1 MVDTEGQ
8 FLKMVG
14 FVFSILGYQL
24 GLPKRVTCHAGHN
37 LYLSCIGPCLDWLAR
52 KYKGVGQSSFPLTPM
67 LTFLDHSQYVVS
79 WLLGW
84 SVCSYGKEWSTRG
97 WNCCAICPWYCKV
110 LSLLLAIRGPKVQL
124 WHNCK
129 HNLFWVCGRR
139 IVFPHVIPAVVS
151 YVYNCE
157 TFDVVCI
164 ISSNNYCC
172 VLQRNEL
179 FASA

>member
-1 MVDTEGQ
+1 MLDIICNSPASV
-8 FLKMVG
+8 LVW
-14 FVFSILGYQL
+14 I
-24 GLPKRVTCHAGHN
+24 GLQGN
-37 LYLSCIGPCLDWLAR
+37 IMGLA
-52 KYKGVGQSSFPLTPM
+52 KVLFLTPM

-97 WNCCAICPWYCKV
+97 WHCCAICPWYCKV